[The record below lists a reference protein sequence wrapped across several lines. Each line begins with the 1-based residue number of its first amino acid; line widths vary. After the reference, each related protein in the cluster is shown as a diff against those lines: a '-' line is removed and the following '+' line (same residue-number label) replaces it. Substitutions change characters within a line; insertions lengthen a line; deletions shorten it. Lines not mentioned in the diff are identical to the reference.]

1 MIFWYERVHFYN
13 MGWGGEVRKNLLT
26 NKTKKT
32 PETNKSYLT

>member
-1 MIFWYERVHFYN
+1 MKEYIFITW
-13 MGWGGEVRKNLLT
+13 GGGGEVRKNLLT